1 MFVKNST
8 IQFLIKILL
17 IKNKKRF
24 EKTVKKSIF
33 RNLKK
38 TENVKIFSYH
48 VDQGK
53 NPVLIKT

>member
-1 MFVKNST
+1 MFVENST

-48 VDQGK
+48 VDQRK